1 MLVRRDPEHVARI
14 PETVDL
20 VEDDGVVGGQVGHE
34 GLTIGELSPHRRQ
47 VTVEERGGIHHP
59 RQRRLSHPAH
69 PREPDRGPPRP
80 ALSSPCIIPRLSAR
94 FLSHRVSTTAI
105 SASTLMTEL
114 WIRL

>member
-14 PETVDL
+14 LETVDL
-20 VEDDGVVGGQVGHE
+20 LEDDGAV
-34 GLTIGELSPHRRQ
+34 
-47 VTVEERGGIHHP
+47 
-59 RQRRLSHPAH
+59 
-69 PREPDRGPPRP
+69 
-80 ALSSPCIIPRLSAR
+80 IPRLSAR